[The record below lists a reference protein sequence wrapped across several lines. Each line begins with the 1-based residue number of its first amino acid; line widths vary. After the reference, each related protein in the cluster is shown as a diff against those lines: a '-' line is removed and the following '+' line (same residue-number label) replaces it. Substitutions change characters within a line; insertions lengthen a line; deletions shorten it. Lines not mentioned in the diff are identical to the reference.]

1 MTNKS
6 LVTMLTVA
14 AISFSAVNPFTAE
27 AGVLG
32 LKPSANQGSQS
43 SANTDT
49 TANKEV
55 PSDIQYDTGKY
66 QYPAQQLIAEGRQ
79 FDKYNWRLYQR
90 FADGQFDYKAWAN
103 NLGYVAVDYSDNNN
117 STENNVVTSNFNLK
131 DWNNPYINGPLTW
144 DDTGKKIFQ
153 TDNDIIFRKKVSD
166 ESIMQ
171 LIGLVPE
178 VKIVVTFDQ
187 QGCWEYHEAIYAP
200 MYYMNGYWHKHA
212 YFNEKWWEEARDAS
226 FINKERA
233 AWWNENIAH
242 PKDPIQLYYPERPD
256 LKLYI
261 SGFNMDR
268 VAQHSH
274 YIDNIY
280 TDDNPNLIAERAK
293 KLQEFY
299 FNMTDFINTTI

>member
-1 MTNKS
+1 MIKKGI
-6 LVTMLTVA
+6 VAMLAVA
-14 AISFSAVNPFTAE
+14 AISLSAVSSFAAE

-32 LKPSANQGSQS
+32 LKPSANQS
-43 SANTDT
+43 SNSSTGT
-49 TANKEV
+49 TTNKEV
-55 PSDIQYDTGKY
+55 PSDIVYDTNKY

-79 FDKYNWRLYQR
+79 FDRYNWRLYQR

-117 STENNVVTSNFNLK
+117 STENNVVTGNFNLK

-178 VKIVVTFDQ
+178 VKIVVTFDP

>member
-1 MTNKS
+1 MKRS
-6 LVTMLTVA
+6 FLVTALAVA
-14 AISFSAVNPFTAE
+14 TISVNILAMQAQASTTD
-27 AGVLG
+27 
-32 LKPSANQGSQS
+32 LKPSANQNSQS
-43 SANTDT
+43 STDT
-49 TANKEV
+49 TTNKEV

-178 VKIVVTFDQ
+178 VKIVVTFDP

-268 VAQHSH
+268 VAQHSQ
-274 YIDNIY
+274 YINNIY
-280 TDDNPNLIAERAK
+280 TDDNPKLIAERAK

-299 FNMTDFINTTI
+299 FSMPEFINTTI

>member
-1 MTNKS
+1 MKRS
-6 LVTMLTVA
+6 FLVTTLVVA
-14 AISFSAVNPFTAE
+14 ILSVNVLAIQAK

-32 LKPSANQGSQS
+32 LKPSANQS
-43 SANTDT
+43 SNSSTDT
-49 TANKEV
+49 TTNKEI

-79 FDKYNWRLYQR
+79 FDRYNWRLYQR
-90 FADGQFDYKAWAN
+90 FADGQFNYKDWAN

-178 VKIVVTFDQ
+178 VEIVVTFDP

>member
-1 MTNKS
+1 MKKNFLLRT
-6 LVTMLTVA
+6 LAVA
-14 AISFSAVNPFTAE
+14 ILSVNVLAMQAE

-32 LKPSANQGSQS
+32 LKPSANQGSQIS
-43 SANTDT
+43 TDT
-49 TANKEV
+49 TTNKEV
-55 PSDIQYDTGKY
+55 PSDIVYDTGKY

-90 FADGQFDYKAWAN
+90 FADGEFDYKAWAN
-103 NLGYVAVDYSDNNN
+103 SLGYVAVEYSDNNS

-131 DWNNPYINGPLTW
+131 DWNNPYLNGPLTW
-144 DDTGKKIFQ
+144 DNTGKKIFQ

-178 VKIVVTFDQ
+178 VKIVVTFDP

-226 FINKERA
+226 FINKESA
-233 AWWNENIAH
+233 TWWNENIAH
-242 PKDPIQLYYPERPD
+242 AKDPIQLYYPERPD

-268 VAQHSH
+268 IAKHSH
-274 YIDNIY
+274 YIDDIY

-293 KLQEFY
+293 RLQEFY

>member
-1 MTNKS
+1 MIKKS
-6 LVTMLTVA
+6 IVAMLAVAVLSLSTVNA
-14 AISFSAVNPFTAE
+14 FAAE

-32 LKPSANQGSQS
+32 LKPSANQSGQS
-43 SANTDT
+43 STDT

-55 PSDIQYDTGKY
+55 QSDIQYDTGKY

-79 FDKYNWRLYQR
+79 FDRYNWRLYQR

-178 VKIVVTFDQ
+178 VKIVVTFDP

-242 PKDPIQLYYPERPD
+242 PKDPIQLYYPEKPD

>member
-1 MTNKS
+1 MKRS
-6 LVTMLTVA
+6 FLLTALAVA
-14 AISFSAVNPFTAE
+14 TLFVNALAIQAE
-27 AGVLG
+27 AGTTG
-32 LKPSANQGSQS
+32 LKPSANQVTQS
-43 SANTDT
+43 SSDT
-49 TANKEV
+49 TTNKEV

-79 FDKYNWRLYQR
+79 FDRYNWRLYQR

-178 VKIVVTFDQ
+178 VKIVVTFDP

>member
-1 MTNKS
+1 MIKKS
-6 LVTMLTVA
+6 IVAMLAVAVLSLSTVNA
-14 AISFSAVNPFTAE
+14 FAAE

-32 LKPSANQGSQS
+32 LKPSANQSGQS
-43 SANTDT
+43 STDT

-55 PSDIQYDTGKY
+55 QSDIQYDTGKY

-178 VKIVVTFDQ
+178 VKIVVTFGP

>member
-1 MTNKS
+1 MK
-6 LVTMLTVA
+6 
-14 AISFSAVNPFTAE
+14 
-27 AGVLG
+27 
-32 LKPSANQGSQS
+32 
-43 SANTDT
+43 
-49 TANKEV
+49 
-55 PSDIQYDTGKY
+55 
-66 QYPAQQLIAEGRQ
+66 Q
-79 FDKYNWRLYQR
+79 FMHPC
-90 FADGQFDYKAWAN
+90 
-103 NLGYVAVDYSDNNN
+103 
-117 STENNVVTSNFNLK
+117 T
-131 DWNNPYINGPLTW
+131 I
-144 DDTGKKIFQ
+144 
-153 TDNDIIFRKKVSD
+153 
-166 ESIMQ
+166 
-171 LIGLVPE
+171 
-178 VKIVVTFDQ
+178 
-187 QGCWEYHEAIYAP
+187 
-200 MYYMNGYWHKHA
+200 WHKHA

>member
-1 MTNKS
+1 MIKKS
-6 LVTMLTVA
+6 IVAMLAVAVLSLSTVNA
-14 AISFSAVNPFTAE
+14 FAAE

-32 LKPSANQGSQS
+32 LKPSANQGSYS
-43 SANTDT
+43 STGT
-49 TANKEV
+49 TTNKEV

-103 NLGYVAVDYSDNNN
+103 SLGYVAVDYSDNNN

-178 VKIVVTFDQ
+178 VKIVVTFDP